1 MEPRW
6 QEPEQPSD
14 LLRDQAARSP
24 SRAMKIKSKRKAGET
39 GSTNCGSETSLMGFA
54 EAYLT
59 ETKNAAPGRVGL
71 KTRY

>member
-1 MEPRW
+1 
-6 QEPEQPSD
+6 
-14 LLRDQAARSP
+14 
-24 SRAMKIKSKRKAGET
+24 MKIKSKRKAGET